1 MGREIRRVPPTWEHP
16 KDYRGRYK
24 PLYDRPWREAMQEWL
39 NDYSDEWQT
48 WTDEEDIESPPPAK
62 YYRPVWIEEPTAYQ
76 MYETV
81 TEGTPVSPVFLTIDE
96 LRTWL
101 LEQGHSE
108 KATDMFIKLGF
119 AFSFVIGPKGITENL
134 DAYDI
139 Y

>member
-1 MGREIRRVPPTWEHP
+1 
-16 KDYRGRYK
+16 
-24 PLYDRPWREAMQEWL
+24 MQEWL
-39 NDYSDEWQT
+39 DDYGDEWQT
-48 WTDEEDIESPPPAK
+48 WTDKGDIEGPPDPE
-62 YYRPVWIEEPTAYQ
+62 YYRPAWSEEPTAYQ

-81 TEGTPVSPVFLTIDE
+81 SEGTPVSPVFLTVDE

-108 KATDMFIKLGF
+108 KATDQFIELGF
-119 AFSFVIGPKGITENL
+119 AFSFVIGPKGMAKNL